1 MLLRDNVLG
10 KPFYGADRIHQSTLP
25 TSRQSRSF
33 PKTMGSYFRFS
44 DSSSCRPSTRK
55 NLESES
61 PCSGCQATTIL
72 PLSSSG
78 SDWQES
84 SATIS
89 PSSIKVFID
98 EPLTRKQLVSAGF
111 GHQIDGAAIIS
122 SGDTCPKSR
131 SSSPFCPRVAAWMG
145 RTGIAINFIF
155 LEFFALFL
163 PLSAKTISKS
173 GNFALCSTLRLPES
187 FREISA
193 GRRPARAQNHQHSGS
208 PDKFPSCIKHCAGGS

>member
-1 MLLRDNVLG
+1 MSRNHVFWTRVNVDDLGRILLQGDIPLTVIQ
-10 KPFYGADRIHQSTLP
+10 GAERIHQRTLP
-25 TSRQSRSF
+25 TSRQLRSF
-33 PKTMGSYFRFS
+33 PKTMGSYSRFS
-44 DSSSCRPSTRK
+44 DSSSCNPSIRK

-72 PLSSSG
+72 PLSSPG
-78 SDWQES
+78 SDWAQS

-89 PSSIKVFID
+89 PSWIKGVID

-122 SGDTCPKSR
+122 SGETCPRSM

-155 LEFFALFL
+155 LE
-163 PLSAKTISKS
+163 
-173 GNFALCSTLRLPES
+173 
-187 FREISA
+187 
-193 GRRPARAQNHQHSGS
+193 
-208 PDKFPSCIKHCAGGS
+208 